1 MKCIIDESGNKVEY
15 KVKRMNYDQIV
26 INIGKDMKVYPI
38 ENIEL
43 IPENEIDE
51 FLISNKDFLKIKL
64 KRGMS
69 VNVYTSLHN
78 SLKEKYNEEIEEINL
93 LKDKYELLNKRGFWQ
108 KNMLML
114 INEKYPIK
122 VDITGKNFHKDGY
135 EINIY
140 EYTKKEFLN
149 ICNDEIKRIEKEIND
164 KNKILSR
171 YGKAILD
178 IKEKNIILENNLI
191 T

>member
-38 ENIEL
+38 EDIEL

-108 KNMLML
+108 KSMLML

-149 ICNDEIKRIEKEIND
+149 ICNDEIKRIEKEIDD